1 MSRRR
6 RRAEG
11 ESGARRQSGGR
22 GDGGT
27 HGESG
32 ARGASARRGAP
43 DAAGAQDRPPGRAP
57 YRVRPLFQ
65 VVILVAIFAAVTLIA
80 ELAGAANLGV
90 SLGIAQIV
98 FGVALVVV
106 MLRS

>member
-11 ESGARRQSGGR
+11 EGGARSAGAQRTAGGR
-22 GDGGT
+22 
-27 HGESG
+27 
-32 ARGASARRGAP
+32 RPAP
-43 DAAGAQDRPPGRAP
+43 DAASGQVRPPGRAP

-65 VVILVAIFAAVTLIA
+65 VVILVAIFAGVTLIA

>member
-6 RRAEG
+6 RRAG
-11 ESGARRQSGGR
+11 AESGAERAGEAPVAPGRQNHS
-22 GDGGT
+22 
-27 HGESG
+27 
-32 ARGASARRGAP
+32 
-43 DAAGAQDRPPGRAP
+43 PGRAP

-65 VVILVAIFAAVTLIA
+65 VVILVAIFAVVTLVA
-80 ELAGAANLGV
+80 EVAGAANLGV

-98 FGVALVVV
+98 FGIALVAV